1 MSQHPAPVSRAPEAK
16 GSGAAMLSIGT
27 VASGVL
33 AYAFN
38 VLAARALGP
47 EEYGPVALLW
57 ASVFLVSV
65 VLFRPVEQTLSRGIS
80 DRLARG
86 GDPQPVVRAAGR
98 VAGTVA
104 GTAVAVCLLAWTPI
118 TNGLF
123 DGHAALT
130 AALIAGIAGYGL
142 SFFAR
147 GLMGGLR
154 WFGGYGVLLL
164 ADGAVRIAL
173 ALPLALLASPTI
185 AGIAVA
191 GAALGGAL
199 APLAG
204 SGRAPARRLRPDDGD
219 GEPFPVRNALRFAG
233 PVTVIAAADQLLVSG
248 GPLLVVLAGGPGATA
263 AAGTVF
269 AATMLV
275 RAPVFLFQG
284 FAAALLPSL
293 TALQAVGDAVRFRR
307 AVLRA
312 AGALGLFALALT
324 VAALA
329 AGPFGMRI
337 LYGPGFEVA
346 RLDLAILAAGVGGYL
361 AASAFSQAAL
371 ARGEAGRAATI
382 WTLSAATF
390 VISELAV
397 TGSSLHRV
405 SIAFALAA
413 VVNTVLFTALVMRR
427 EPAPREAALALG

>member
-1 MSQHPAPVSRAPEAK
+1 MSQHPAPATRTAE
-16 GSGAAMLSIGT
+16 GGGAAMLSIGT

-47 EEYGPVALLW
+47 EDYGPVALLW
-57 ASVFLVSV
+57 ATVFLISV
-65 VLFRPVEQTLSRGIS
+65 VLFRPVEQTLSRGIA

-86 GDPQPVVRAAGR
+86 GNPGPVVHAAGR
-98 VAGTVA
+98 MAGVVAGA
-104 GTAVAVCLLAWTPI
+104 AVAACLVAWEPLTDR
-118 TNGLF
+118 LF
-123 DGHAALT
+123 DGHGVLT
-130 AALIAGIAGYGL
+130 AALVLGIAGYGV

-147 GLMGGLR
+147 GLMGGVR

-164 ADGAVRIAL
+164 ADGAVRLVL
-173 ALPLALLASPTI
+173 AVPLILVASPAI
-185 AGIAVA
+185 AGAAVA
-191 GAALGGAL
+191 GAALGGAV
-199 APLAG
+199 APLAAR
-204 SGRAPARRLRPDDGD
+204 GRGQLRRALGRTGDD
-219 GEPFPVRNALRFAG
+219 EPFHVRDALRFAG

-293 TALQAVGDAVRFRR
+293 TALQAVGDAARFRR
-307 AVLRA
+307 AVGRA
-312 AGALGLFALALT
+312 AGGLGLFAAGLT

-346 RLDLAILAAGVGGYL
+346 RMDLAILAAGVGGYL

-371 ARGEAGRAATI
+371 ARGDAMRAAMI
-382 WTLSAATF
+382 WTLSAVTF
-390 VISELAV
+390 VGAELLVA
-397 TGSSLHRV
+397 GSPLHRV
-405 SIAFALAA
+405 SVAFALAA
-413 VVNTVLFTALVMRR
+413 AINTALFAALVMRR
-427 EPAPREAALALG
+427 ERAPREAALALG

>member
-1 MSQHPAPVSRAPEAK
+1 VSQHPAPASRATE
-16 GSGAAMLSIGT
+16 GAAMLSIGT

-47 EEYGPVALLW
+47 DDYGPVALLW
-57 ASVFLVSV
+57 ATVFLVSV
-65 VLFRPVEQTLSRGIS
+65 VLFRPVEQTLSRGIA

-86 GDPQPVVRAAGR
+86 GDPLPVVRAAGR

-118 TNGLF
+118 TDGLF

-130 AALIAGIAGYGL
+130 AALIAGIAGYGV

-154 WFGGYGVLLL
+154 WFGGYGMLLL

-173 ALPLALLASPTI
+173 ALPLALVASPAI

-191 GAALGGAL
+191 GAAIGGAL

-204 SGRAPARRLRPDDGD
+204 SGRAQARRLRPDGD

-293 TALQAVGDAVRFRR
+293 TALQAVGDAARFRR

-324 VAALA
+324 VAALV
-329 AGPFGMRI
+329 AGPLGMHI
-337 LYGPGFEVA
+337 LYGPGFEVE

-371 ARGEAGRAATI
+371 ARGEAVRAAAI
-382 WTLSAATF
+382 WTLSAVTF
-390 VISELAV
+390 IISELAV

-405 SIAFALAA
+405 SLAFALAA
-413 VVNTVLFTALVMRR
+413 AVNTVLFAALVLRR